1 MREGLGTRL
10 ESSHIPTPGN
20 KAIKSTDAS
29 GLSIFRDSYM
39 KNQPKTVSLN
49 YIGSYPAKLGLI
61 LLYTSQKL
69 VRIRGP
75 PLLT

>member
-29 GLSIFRDSYM
+29 GLSIFRDSYYEEPT
-39 KNQPKTVSLN
+39 QDSVIELH
-49 YIGSYPAKLGLI
+49 
-61 LLYTSQKL
+61 
-69 VRIRGP
+69 R
-75 PLLT
+75 